1 MLTDTNMKESNFDF
15 LDMKQSILDL
25 LVSRSS
31 LFNDVAGSQP
41 ALDVTPGPAQPVAV
55 EVCLKIKIQTNL
67 DVYRQLGS
75 FSYSTQ
81 HVYFSTL
88 IV

>member
-1 MLTDTNMKESNFDF
+1 M
-15 LDMKQSILDL
+15 
-25 LVSRSS
+25 
-31 LFNDVAGSQP
+31 SQP

-75 FSYSTQ
+75 FSLSTQ

>member
-1 MLTDTNMKESNFDF
+1 M
-15 LDMKQSILDL
+15 
-25 LVSRSS
+25 
-31 LFNDVAGSQP
+31 SQP
-41 ALDVTPGPAQPVAV
+41 ALDVTPGPASPAQPVAV